1 MANELWIYDVIGE
14 DFFGEG
20 VTPKSV
26 RDQMKSMD
34 KAEPLLVRINSP
46 GGSVFDGV
54 AIKTLIDE
62 WQAGV
67 QVQVDGIAAS
77 AASYIAMAGSTISM
91 ANGSMLMIHNPW
103 SVVVG
108 NAADMRKEAELLDKV
123 GDQLAAAYATKSGAD
138 IDVIKA
144 ALDAETWYTADEAVA
159 AGLADAVLLSP
170 AEAYTIPPTMGYRN
184 IPKQPQENPRDRVG
198 ALKRKLT
205 LTRSQFRVQ

>member
-20 VTPKSV
+20 VTPKAV

-34 KAEPLLVRINSP
+34 RAEPLLVRINSP

-54 AIKTLIDE
+54 AIKTLLDE

-77 AASYIAMAGSTISM
+77 AASYIAMAGTTISM
-91 ANGSMLMIHNPW
+91 ASGSMLMIHNPW

-108 NAADMRKEAELLDKV
+108 NASDMRKEADLLDKV
-123 GDQLAAAYATKSGAD
+123 GDQLAAAYATKSGAAMD
-138 IDVIKA
+138 TIKA

-170 AEAYTIPPTMGYRN
+170 AKGFTIPATMGYRN
-184 IPKQPQENPRDRVG
+184 IPKQRQEHPRDRVG
-198 ALKRKLT
+198 AMKRKLT
-205 LTRSQFRVQ
+205 LTRAQFRVQ